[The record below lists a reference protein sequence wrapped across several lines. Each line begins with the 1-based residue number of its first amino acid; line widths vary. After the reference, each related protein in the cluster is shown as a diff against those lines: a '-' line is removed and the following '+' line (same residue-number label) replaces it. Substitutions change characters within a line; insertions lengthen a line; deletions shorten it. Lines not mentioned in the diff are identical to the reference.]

1 MPCSEKVIWTLIHP
15 RKACYPALCPK
26 CVETVES
33 AGKDLICVRLMADV
47 KNDLV
52 PFRVEGSQ
60 QGDCKFNCSQGGCKV
75 TAVFQCHLKYHFP
88 DLTAQLIQ
96 FAVCQALKAFEILYR
111 SKYAHGYLSKYLF

>member
-60 QGDCKFNCSQGGCKV
+60 LRVFNSLYV
-75 TAVFQCHLKYHFP
+75 RPLRPLKSFT
-88 DLTAQLIQ
+88 DLSMLTDISPSIY
-96 FAVCQALKAFEILYR
+96 FDGID
-111 SKYAHGYLSKYLF
+111 